1 MYSEVKAAQLLL
13 TSKQLKILDAL
24 QGLAIVKSNLDVF
37 PKLFRKTLLH
47 FKFPCELTPFK
58 RTVTR

>member
-37 PKLFRKTLLH
+37 PKLFRKTLLY
-47 FKFPCELTPFK
+47 FKFPCELTPF
-58 RTVTR
+58 